1 MTEPQKI
8 HLPMYCLDLVV
19 DPALKDISMTFNGM
33 LHLTDPVRL
42 DACCT
47 TCHAPGVIQ
56 GFVFATG
63 LQGAIKLGYVL
74 ECNTCNMFLE
84 HRN

>member
-19 DPALKDISMTFNGM
+19 DPSIKNVPMSFFGQ
-33 LHLTDPVRL
+33 LHLEDPARL
-42 DACCT
+42 DASCT

-56 GFVFATG
+56 GFVYATG
-63 LQGAIKLGYVL
+63 LQGIVKLGYVL
-74 ECNTCNMFLE
+74 ECQTCISLMQ